1 MRAHRLFTAVLLA
14 ALLLTPVTA
23 RAQDGLLVSVT
34 TTVICGDVD
43 FEVSVSGGTGP
54 YSLAWDFGDGET
66 LAEADVTAFPHT
78 TSHTYPG
85 AGDYE
90 WTLTVGDPTGEAT
103 VGGSLSLG
111 PRVTLNAS
119 EMPPI
124 FFLDG
129 GAVSVDFSAEV
140 AGGEAPFT
148 YDWSFEGAAASTGDP
163 ASPTASATYDAPGK
177 YTAGVTV
184 TDACGLSHSDT
195 LTIVV
200 FDPEEACH
208 PMAERIAEAVSS
220 LYPDQATQLYAC
232 EDIFD
237 FFQGGLTGSQLGFG
251 RMWHAYQLA
260 LVIEELTWEDILDW
274 HLEGSGWGLLLQ
286 LDRFAEALD
295 EVSLTDLM
303 ARVLSGET
311 TVHDVRTAVRMV
323 TQYEADF
330 EDALSRLAEG
340 ASPGELNQFYRAA
353 SDLGVAPEV
362 LDGYLEMGVSLAEL
376 RHAARMAESTGGDW
390 ATILEAHASGHS
402 WGEIQQAFRLADED
416 TDAATIL
423 AIGVK
428 EYRRQLREE
437 AKAERQEAREAR
449 QEDKLAER
457 DERMASKIA
466 AQYGVSEAEV
476 WAVYNDP
483 AGCNGDWA
491 CVRAHFR
498 GEAKGEHG
506 PPEGKGGGPP
516 EGKGPNK

>member
-1 MRAHRLFTAVLLA
+1 MRAHRLCTAILLG

-23 RAQDGLLVSVT
+23 RAQDGLLVTVT

-43 FEVSVSGGTGP
+43 FAVSVSGGTGP

-66 LAEADVTAFPHT
+66 LAEADVTAFPYV
-78 TSHTYPG
+78 TSHTYPA
-85 AGDYE
+85 AGEYT
-90 WTLTVGDPTGEAT
+90 WSLTATDPTGEAT
-103 VGGSLSLG
+103 TSGSLTLG
-111 PRVTLNAS
+111 PSVTLTAS

-124 FFLDG
+124 FFLDSG
-129 GAVSVDFSAEV
+129 SVTVDLTAEV
-140 AGGEAPFT
+140 SGGEPPYAFE
-148 YDWSFEGAAASTGDP
+148 WSFEGAAASSSDP
-163 ASPTASATYDAPGK
+163 ASAAASATFDTPGK

-184 TDACGLSHSDT
+184 TDDCGLSRSDT

-208 PMAERIAEAVSS
+208 PMAQRIAEAVSS
-220 LYPDQATQLYAC
+220 LFPDQATQLYSC

-251 RMWHAYQLA
+251 RMWHAYKLA

-274 HLEGSGWGLLLQ
+274 QLEGSGWGLLLQ
-286 LDRFAEALD
+286 LDRLAEALD
-295 EVSLTDLM
+295 EVSVSDLV
-303 ARVLSGET
+303 ARVLSGEN
-311 TVHDVRTAVRMV
+311 TVNQIRTAARMV
-323 TQYEADF
+323 TRFEADF
-330 EDALSRLAEG
+330 EDALDRLAEG

-353 SDLGVAPEV
+353 SELDVDPEV
-362 LDGYLEMGVSLAEL
+362 LDGYLEAGVSLAEL
-376 RHAARMAESTGGDW
+376 RHAARLAEATGGDW
-390 ATILEAHASGHS
+390 ATIVEAHAMGNS

-416 TDAATIL
+416 TDAASIL
-423 AIGVK
+423 AMGVK

-437 AKAERQEAREAR
+437 ARAERQAERETR
-449 QEDKLAER
+449 QADKLAER
-457 DERMASKIA
+457 DRRMAAKIA

-483 AGCNGDWA
+483 AGCDGDWA

-498 GEAKGEHG
+498 EQTRGEHG